1 MQVDFSLFLQL
12 LIYIFLIALIIIFII
27 LGIRLIKV
35 LTKVDKVID
44 QVEDRIQKTDNVF
57 GLIDKTADL
66 ASNVSDKIIA
76 GIFNFV
82 SNIFKKKGNDDDEQ
96 E

>member
-1 MQVDFSLFLQL
+1 MQIDVSLFLQL
-12 LIYIFLIALIIIFII
+12 LIYLFLIALIIIFII
-27 LGIRLIKV
+27 LGIKLIKT
-35 LTKVDKVID
+35 LTKIDKLID
-44 QVEDRIQKTDNVF
+44 DVEDRVHKTDNMF
-57 GLIDKTADL
+57 SLIDKTADI

-82 SNIFKKKGNDDDEQ
+82 SNIFKKKGNDEN

>member
-1 MQVDFSLFLQL
+1 MQIDFALFLQL
-12 LIYIFLIALIIIFII
+12 LLYIVLIVLVIVFII
-27 LGIRLIKV
+27 LGIKLIKTV
-35 LTKVDKVID
+35 SKVDKMID
-44 QVEDRIQKTDNVF
+44 DVEDKMQKADNVF

-82 SNIFKKKGNDDDEQ
+82 SNIFKKKGNDLDE
-96 E
+96 

>member
-1 MQVDFSLFLQL
+1 MQIDVSLFLQL
-12 LIYIFLIALIIIFII
+12 LIYLFLIALIIIFII
-27 LGIRLIKV
+27 LGIKLIKT
-35 LTKVDKVID
+35 LTKIDKLID
-44 QVEDRIQKTDNVF
+44 DVEDRVHKTDNMF
-57 GLIDKTADL
+57 SLIDKTADI

-82 SNIFKKKGNDDDEQ
+82 SNIFKKRGNDEN

>member
-1 MQVDFSLFLQL
+1 MQVDFSVFLQL
-12 LIYIFLIALIIIFII
+12 LIYIFLAILIVIFII
-27 LGIRLIKV
+27 LGIRMLKV

-66 ASNVSDKIIA
+66 ASNVSDKIIG
-76 GIFNFV
+76 GIFHFIC
-82 SNIFKKKGNDDDEQ
+82 NIFKKKGNDKDE
-96 E
+96 